1 MGNASIAGERLAY
14 PGAEYASAALGQCQE
29 CGFCTLHC
37 PTFLLLR
44 DERDSP
50 RGRIRFA
57 AQILESGRPPTPEAV
72 LHLDRCLSCLGCS
85 SACPFGVDHEH
96 LWNRTRAAIERSGA
110 RTYRER
116 VWRQVLA
123 QVLTSPSQFRL
134 LLGAA
139 SLGRALRPLL
149 PARLRR
155 MVDAAP
161 ARRPALATAS
171 RVRVHPAVGPRRMRV
186 ALLAGCVQQ
195 VLGAAI
201 DAATVSVLTRHGCE
215 MIVAEGSG
223 CCGAIPLHLGLPE
236 RAKRLAAA
244 NVAAWER
251 VAANGGLDAVVINAS
266 GCGTVVKDYGAML
279 SGEPRW
285 AESAARISALARD
298 VTELVAELPLA
309 YSNPAAGMAIALHVP
324 CSMQHGQGISMT
336 PRRLLHD
343 AGFLVREAPDAHLCC
358 GSAGTYS
365 LLQPDIADQLGAN
378 KARALSGVDAD
389 AIATGNIGCL
399 LHIGRF
405 TARPVVHAV
414 ELLDWASGGARPAA
428 LRPEKPQ

>member
-1 MGNASIAGERLAY
+1 MGRPLPVSERLAY
-14 PGAEYASAALGQCQE
+14 PGAEYASSALGQCQE

-57 AQILESGRPPTPEAV
+57 LQILEGGNPPTPEAV

-110 RTYRER
+110 RPYRER
-116 VWRQVLA
+116 VWRRMLA
-123 QVLTSPSQFRL
+123 HVLTSPTRFRI

-139 SLGRALRPLL
+139 PIGRVLRPLL
-149 PARLRR
+149 SARLRR
-155 MVDAAP
+155 MLDAAP
-161 ARRPALATAS
+161 RHQSPASAKR

-201 DAATVSVLTRHGCE
+201 DAATISVLTRHGCE
-215 MIVAEGSG
+215 VLVAEGSG

-236 RAKRLAAA
+236 RARQLAAA

-251 VAANGGLDAVVINAS
+251 ITADGGLDAVVVNAS
-266 GCGTVVKDYGAML
+266 GCGTTVKDYGTLL

-285 AESAARISALARD
+285 AESAARIAARTRD
-298 VTELVAELPLA
+298 VTELVAELPVT
-309 YSNPAAGMAIALHVP
+309 YRNPAEGMAVALHVP
-324 CSMQHGQGISMT
+324 CSMQHGQGIDLL
-336 PRRLLHD
+336 PHRLLHD
-343 AGFLVREAPDAHLCC
+343 AGFTVHDAPDSHLCC

-365 LLQPDIADQLGAN
+365 LLQPDIADRLGAD
-378 KARALSGVDAD
+378 KARALSGVAAD

-405 TARPVVHAV
+405 TAKPVVHVV
-414 ELLDWASGGARPAA
+414 ELLDWASGGARPAG
-428 LRPEKPQ
+428 LHPEKRQ